1 MAISA
6 AGVGSGLDVGSIINQ
21 LMAVERQPLVRLQ
34 SQQKSYQSKL
44 SAFGQLQSAMSKLQ
58 DAAATL
64 AKSSTFSATTAS
76 AGDTKAFTV
85 SSTASAQTGSYNI
98 EVQQL
103 ARAQRVATSAS
114 TAPTVGEGT
123 LTIDLG
129 RYTDAGFVGADGGKA
144 IKIDITG
151 GSITTQVGEYD
162 TEGAFVP
169 DEGSAKTITL
179 SGEPKL
185 SDLRNAINN
194 ANAGVSAQIINNGT
208 VDQLVI
214 SSKETGAAQA
224 FKLSG
229 TGGLAGFSYDAG
241 SATPGLTT
249 VQQAKDARL
258 SIDGLAITRG
268 SNTVTDA
275 IEGVTLTLAK
285 PTDGETAVT
294 VARDDETAK
303 KAIDEFAKAYNELN
317 TLIRT
322 QTSYD
327 AATKKAGTLNGDA
340 SVRSIQGQL
349 RSVFSN
355 PISGLSGATMLSQ
368 AGISFKTDG
377 SMSVDSTKLAE
388 ALADPSKK
396 IGELFAGNGTVD
408 GLAKT
413 LETRVKGMLGT
424 DGLLSA
430 RTDGINRS
438 IKSFDSRI
446 ESLEARL
453 VRVESRYSAQFT
465 ALDAAMSSMNTTSA
479 YLTQQLANL

>member
-6 AGVGSGLDVGSIINQ
+6 AGVGSGLDVGGIINQ
-21 LMAVERQPLVRLQ
+21 LMAVERQPLTRLQ
-34 SQQKSYQSKL
+34 DQQKSFQSKL
-44 SAFGQLQSAMSKLQ
+44 SAFGQLKSAMSKLQ

-64 AKSSTFSATTAS
+64 AKSTTFSATTAS

-85 SSTASAQTGSYNI
+85 SSTTSAQTGSYNI

-103 ARAQRVATSAS
+103 ARAQRVATSAT
-114 TAPTVGEGT
+114 TAPTVGEGS
-123 LTIDLG
+123 LTISLG
-129 RYTDAGFVGADGGKA
+129 RYAEDGSFATAADGEKTISVAAGASLGDLRDAINGAD
-144 IKIDITG
+144 
-151 GSITTQVGEYD
+151 
-162 TEGAFVP
+162 
-169 DEGSAKTITL
+169 
-179 SGEPKL
+179 
-185 SDLRNAINN
+185 
-194 ANAGVSAQIINNGT
+194 AGVSAQIINNGT

-268 SNTVTDA
+268 SNTIADA

-285 PTDGETAVT
+285 PTEGETAVT
-294 VARDDETAK
+294 VNRDDETAK
-303 KAIDEFAKAYNELN
+303 KAIDDFAKAWNELN
-317 TLIRT
+317 SLIRT

-327 AATKKAGTLNGDA
+327 PATKKAGTLNGDA

-349 RSVFSN
+349 RSVLAN
-355 PISGLSGATMLSQ
+355 PLAGLGGATMLSD

-377 SMSVDSTKLAE
+377 SMSVDSKKLSE
-388 ALADPSKK
+388 ALADPAKK
-396 IGELFAGNGTVD
+396 IGELFAGNGTIN
-408 GLAKT
+408 GFAKT
-413 LETRVKGMLGT
+413 LEARVKGILDT

-430 RTDGINRS
+430 RTEGINRS

-453 VRVESRYSAQFT
+453 VRVEARYSAQFT

>member
-6 AGVGSGLDVGSIINQ
+6 AGVGSGLDVGGIISQ
-21 LMAVERQPLVRLQ
+21 LMAVERQPLSRLQ
-34 SQQKSYQSKL
+34 TQQKSYQSKL

-64 AKSSTFSATTAS
+64 AKSTTFSATTAS
-76 AGDTKAFTV
+76 AGDTKAFTA
-85 SSTASAQTGSYNI
+85 SSTTSAQTGSYNI

-103 ARAQRVATSAS
+103 ARAQRVATSAT
-114 TAPTVGEGT
+114 TAPTVGEGS
-123 LTIDLG
+123 LTISLG
-129 RYTDAGFVGADGGKA
+129 RYAEDGSFTAAADGEKTISVAAGASLADLRDAINGAD
-144 IKIDITG
+144 
-151 GSITTQVGEYD
+151 
-162 TEGAFVP
+162 
-169 DEGSAKTITL
+169 
-179 SGEPKL
+179 
-185 SDLRNAINN
+185 
-194 ANAGVSAQIINNGT
+194 AGVSAQIINNGT

-229 TGGLAGFSYDAG
+229 TGGLADFSYDAG

-249 VQQAKDARL
+249 VQQAQDARL
-258 SIDGLAITRG
+258 TIDGLAITRG
-268 SNTVTDA
+268 SNTIADA

-285 PTDGETAVT
+285 PTEGETAVT
-294 VARDDETAK
+294 VSRDDETAK
-303 KAIDEFAKAYNELN
+303 KAIDEFAKAWNELN

-377 SMSVDSTKLAE
+377 SMSVDSAKLAE
-388 ALADPSKK
+388 ALADPSMK

-408 GLAKT
+408 GFAKT
-413 LETRVKGMLGT
+413 LETRVKGMLDT

-430 RTDGINRS
+430 RTDGINRT
-438 IKSFDSRI
+438 IKSFDARI

-453 VRVESRYSAQFT
+453 VKVEARYSAQFT

-479 YLTQQLANL
+479 YLTQQLATL

>member
-6 AGVGSGLDVGSIINQ
+6 AGVGSGLDVGGIISQ
-21 LMAVERQPLVRLQ
+21 LMAAERQPLTRLQ
-34 SQQKSYQSKL
+34 TQQKSYQSKL

-64 AKSSTFSATTAS
+64 AKSTTFSATTAS
-76 AGDTKAFTV
+76 AGDTKAFTA
-85 SSTASAQTGSYNI
+85 SSTTSAQTGSYNI

-103 ARAQRVATSAS
+103 ARAQRVATSAT
-114 TAPTVGEGT
+114 TAPTVGEGS
-123 LTIDLG
+123 LTISLG
-129 RYTDAGFVGADGGKA
+129 RYAEDGSFTAAADGEKTISVAAGASLADLRDAINGAD
-144 IKIDITG
+144 
-151 GSITTQVGEYD
+151 
-162 TEGAFVP
+162 
-169 DEGSAKTITL
+169 
-179 SGEPKL
+179 
-185 SDLRNAINN
+185 
-194 ANAGVSAQIINNGT
+194 AGVSAQIINNGT

-229 TGGLAGFSYDAG
+229 TGGLADFSYDAG

-249 VQQAKDARL
+249 VQQAQDARL
-258 SIDGLAITRG
+258 TIDGLAITRG
-268 SNTVTDA
+268 SNTIADA

-285 PTDGETAVT
+285 PTEGETAVT
-294 VARDDETAK
+294 VSRDDETAK
-303 KAIDEFAKAYNELN
+303 KAIDEFAKAWNELN

-377 SMSVDSTKLAE
+377 SMSVDSAKLAE
-388 ALADPSKK
+388 ALADPSMK

-408 GLAKT
+408 GFAKT
-413 LETRVKGMLGT
+413 LETRVKGMLDT

-430 RTDGINRS
+430 RTDGINRT
-438 IKSFDSRI
+438 IKSFDARI

-453 VRVESRYSAQFT
+453 VKVEARYSAQFT

>member
-21 LMAVERQPLVRLQ
+21 LMAVERQPLTRLQ
-34 SQQKSYQSKL
+34 DQQKSFQSKL
-44 SAFGQLQSAMSKLQ
+44 SAFGQLKSAMSKLQ

-64 AKSSTFSATTAS
+64 TKSATFSATTAS
-76 AGDTKAFTV
+76 AGDTKAFTA

-103 ARAQRVATSAS
+103 ARAQRVATGAT

-123 LTIDLG
+123 LTISLG
-129 RYTDAGFVGADGGKA
+129 RYAEDGSFAAAADGEKTISLAAGASLGDLRDAINGAD
-144 IKIDITG
+144 
-151 GSITTQVGEYD
+151 
-162 TEGAFVP
+162 
-169 DEGSAKTITL
+169 
-179 SGEPKL
+179 
-185 SDLRNAINN
+185 
-194 ANAGVSAQIINNGT
+194 AGVSAQIINNGT

-241 SATPGLTT
+241 SAAPGLTT

-258 SIDGLAITRG
+258 TIDGLAITRG
-268 SNTVTDA
+268 SNTIADA

-285 PTDGETAVT
+285 PTEGETAVT
-294 VARDDETAK
+294 VNRDDETAK
-303 KAIDEFAKAYNELN
+303 KAIDEFAKAWNELN

-349 RSVFSN
+349 RSVLAN
-355 PISGLSGATMLSQ
+355 PLAGLGGATMLSD

-377 SMSVDSTKLAE
+377 SMSVDSKKLSE
-388 ALADPSKK
+388 ALADPAKK
-396 IGELFAGNGTVD
+396 IGELFAGNGTID
-408 GLAKT
+408 GFAKT
-413 LETRVKGMLGT
+413 LETRVKGMLDT

-430 RTDGINRS
+430 RTEGINRS

-453 VRVESRYSAQFT
+453 VRVEARYSAQFT

>member
-21 LMAVERQPLVRLQ
+21 LMAVERQPLSRLQ
-34 SQQKSYQSKL
+34 TQQKSYQSKL

-64 AKSSTFSATTAS
+64 AKSTTFSSTTAS

-98 EVQQL
+98 EVELL
-103 ARAQRVATSAS
+103 ARAQRVATSAT
-114 TAPTVGEGT
+114 TAPTVGEGS
-123 LTIDLG
+123 LTISLG
-129 RYTDAGFVGADGGKA
+129 RYAEDGSFATAEDGEKTISLAAGASVADLRDAINGAD
-144 IKIDITG
+144 
-151 GSITTQVGEYD
+151 
-162 TEGAFVP
+162 
-169 DEGSAKTITL
+169 
-179 SGEPKL
+179 
-185 SDLRNAINN
+185 
-194 ANAGVSAQIINNGT
+194 AGVSAQIINNGT
-208 VDQLVI
+208 IDQLVI

-224 FKLSG
+224 FKLNG
-229 TGGLAGFSYDAG
+229 TGGLAGFSYDAS

-268 SNTVTDA
+268 SNTVADA

-285 PTDGETAVT
+285 PTEGETSVT
-294 VARDDETAK
+294 VNRDDDTAK
-303 KAIDEFAKAYNELN
+303 KAIDEFAKAWNELN
-317 TLIRT
+317 SLIRT

-349 RSVFSN
+349 RSVLAN
-355 PISGLSGATMLSQ
+355 PLAGMSGATMLSD

-377 SMSVDSTKLAE
+377 SMSVDSKKLAE
-388 ALADPSKK
+388 ALADPAKK
-396 IGELFAGNGTVD
+396 IGELFAGNGTID
-408 GLAKT
+408 GFAKK
-413 LETRVKGMLGT
+413 LETRVKGMLDT

-438 IKSFDSRI
+438 IKSFDARI

-453 VRVESRYSAQFT
+453 VKVEARYSAQFT

-479 YLTQQLANL
+479 YLTQQLATL

>member
-6 AGVGSGLDVGSIINQ
+6 AGVGSGLDVGGIISQ
-21 LMAVERQPLVRLQ
+21 LMAAERQPLTRLQ
-34 SQQKSYQSKL
+34 TQQKSYQSKL

-76 AGDTKAFTV
+76 AGDTKAFTA
-85 SSTASAQTGSYNI
+85 SSTTSAQTGSYNI

-103 ARAQRVATSAS
+103 ARAQRVATSAT
-114 TAPTVGEGT
+114 TAPTVGEGS
-123 LTIDLG
+123 LTISLG
-129 RYTDAGFVGADGGKA
+129 RYAEDGSFTAAADGEKTISVAAGASLADLRDAINGAD
-144 IKIDITG
+144 
-151 GSITTQVGEYD
+151 
-162 TEGAFVP
+162 
-169 DEGSAKTITL
+169 
-179 SGEPKL
+179 
-185 SDLRNAINN
+185 
-194 ANAGVSAQIINNGT
+194 AGVSAQIINNGT

-229 TGGLAGFSYDAG
+229 TGGLADFSYDAG

-249 VQQAKDARL
+249 VQQAQDARL
-258 SIDGLAITRG
+258 TIDGLAITRG
-268 SNTVTDA
+268 SNTIADA

-285 PTDGETAVT
+285 PTEGETAVT
-294 VARDDETAK
+294 VSRDDETAK
-303 KAIDEFAKAYNELN
+303 KAIDEFAKAWNELN

-377 SMSVDSTKLAE
+377 SMSVDSAKLAE
-388 ALADPSKK
+388 ALADPSMK
-396 IGELFAGNGTVD
+396 IGELFAGNGTVN
-408 GLAKT
+408 GFAKT
-413 LETRVKGMLGT
+413 LETRVKGMLDT

-430 RTDGINRS
+430 RTDGINRT
-438 IKSFDSRI
+438 IKSFDARI

-453 VRVESRYSAQFT
+453 VKVEARYSAQFT

-479 YLTQQLANL
+479 YLTQQLATL

>member
-21 LMAVERQPLVRLQ
+21 LMAVERQPLTRLQ
-34 SQQKSYQSKL
+34 DQQKSFQSKL
-44 SAFGQLQSAMSKLQ
+44 SAFGQLKSAMSKLQ

-64 AKSSTFSATTAS
+64 TKSATFSATTAS
-76 AGDTKAFTV
+76 AGDTKAFTA

-103 ARAQRVATSAS
+103 ARAQRVATGAT
-114 TAPTVGEGT
+114 TATTVGEGT
-123 LTIDLG
+123 LTISLG
-129 RYTDAGFVGADGGKA
+129 RYAEDGSFAAAADGEKTISLAAGASLGDLRDAINGAD
-144 IKIDITG
+144 
-151 GSITTQVGEYD
+151 
-162 TEGAFVP
+162 
-169 DEGSAKTITL
+169 
-179 SGEPKL
+179 
-185 SDLRNAINN
+185 
-194 ANAGVSAQIINNGT
+194 AGVSAQIINNGT

-258 SIDGLAITRG
+258 TIDGLAITRG
-268 SNTVTDA
+268 SNTIADA

-285 PTDGETAVT
+285 PTEGETAVT
-294 VARDDETAK
+294 VNRDDETAK
-303 KAIDEFAKAYNELN
+303 KAIDDFAKAWNELN
-317 TLIRT
+317 SLIRT

-327 AATKKAGTLNGDA
+327 PATKKAGTLNGDA

-349 RSVFSN
+349 RSVLAN
-355 PISGLSGATMLSQ
+355 PLAGLSGATMLSD

-377 SMSVDSTKLAE
+377 SMSVDSKKLSE
-388 ALADPSKK
+388 ALADPAKK
-396 IGELFAGNGTVD
+396 IGELFAGNGTID
-408 GLAKT
+408 GFAKT
-413 LETRVKGMLGT
+413 LEARVKGMLDT

-430 RTDGINRS
+430 RTEGINRS

-453 VRVESRYSAQFT
+453 VRVEARYSAQFT

>member
-6 AGVGSGLDVGSIINQ
+6 AGVGSGLDVGGIISQ
-21 LMAVERQPLVRLQ
+21 LMAAERQPLTRLQ
-34 SQQKSYQSKL
+34 TQQKSYQSKL

-76 AGDTKAFTV
+76 AGDTKAFTA
-85 SSTASAQTGSYNI
+85 SSTTSAQTGSYNI

-103 ARAQRVATSAS
+103 ARAQRVATSAT
-114 TAPTVGEGT
+114 TAPTVGEGS
-123 LTIDLG
+123 LTISLG
-129 RYTDAGFVGADGGKA
+129 RYAEDGSFTAAADGEKTISVAAGASLADLRDAINGAD
-144 IKIDITG
+144 
-151 GSITTQVGEYD
+151 
-162 TEGAFVP
+162 
-169 DEGSAKTITL
+169 
-179 SGEPKL
+179 
-185 SDLRNAINN
+185 
-194 ANAGVSAQIINNGT
+194 AGVSAQIINNGT

-229 TGGLAGFSYDAG
+229 TGGLADFSYDAG

-249 VQQAKDARL
+249 VQQAQDARL
-258 SIDGLAITRG
+258 TIDGLAITRG
-268 SNTVTDA
+268 SNTIADA

-285 PTDGETAVT
+285 PTEGETAVT
-294 VARDDETAK
+294 VSRDDETAK
-303 KAIDEFAKAYNELN
+303 KAIDEFAKAWNELN

-377 SMSVDSTKLAE
+377 SMSVNSAKLAE
-388 ALADPSKK
+388 ALADPSMK

-408 GLAKT
+408 GFAKT
-413 LETRVKGMLGT
+413 LETRVKGMLDT

-430 RTDGINRS
+430 RTDGINRT
-438 IKSFDSRI
+438 IKSFDARI

-453 VRVESRYSAQFT
+453 VKVEARYSAQFT

-479 YLTQQLANL
+479 YLTQQLATL